1 MPIYEYHCEDC
12 RRKVSVF
19 FRTMSE
25 AATVAPQCPRCAGLK
40 LHKLVSKVAFV
51 RSDESRMEGLDDPSM
66 LAGLESE
73 DPRAMANF
81 VRKMSDQMG
90 EPLDPELTEVVGR
103 LEKGESAE
111 SIEQS
116 MPALG
121 ESAGGGGG
129 DAL

>member
-1 MPIYEYHCEDC
+1 MP
-12 RRKVSVF
+12 
-19 FRTMSE
+19 
-25 AATVAPQCPRCAGLK
+25 
-40 LHKLVSKVAFV
+40 HKLVSKVAFL
-51 RSDESRMEGLDDPSM
+51 RSDESRMAGLDDPSM

-121 ESAGGGGG
+121 ESTGGGG
-129 DAL
+129 DDAL

>member
-12 RRKVSVF
+12 RRKVSIF

-25 AATVAPQCPRCAGLK
+25 AMTVAPQCPRCTGQN
-40 LHKLVSKVAFV
+40 LHKLVSKVALL
-51 RSDESRMEGLDDPSM
+51 RSDESRMEGLDDSSL

-103 LEKGESAE
+103 LEKGESTE

-121 ESAGGGGG
+121 EIAGAGG
-129 DAL
+129 DDDL